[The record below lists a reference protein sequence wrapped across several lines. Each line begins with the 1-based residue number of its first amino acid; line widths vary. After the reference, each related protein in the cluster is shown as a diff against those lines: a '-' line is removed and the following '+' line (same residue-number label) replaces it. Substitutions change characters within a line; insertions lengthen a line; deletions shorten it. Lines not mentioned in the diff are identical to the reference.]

1 MATRKLI
8 ARPGNLSRDP
18 EKPKIGRIKRKPWKT
33 SDRYKL
39 STVSKRNK
47 KGKGLLEKGGRRWG
61 GGGEAKSGVMIGKNF
76 NENFISEEEKLRGMM
91 MASRISRFNV
101 P

>member
-1 MATRKLI
+1 M
-8 ARPGNLSRDP
+8 
-18 EKPKIGRIKRKPWKT
+18 E
-33 SDRYKL
+33 
-39 STVSKRNK
+39 
-47 KGKGLLEKGGRRWG
+47 GGGG